1 MSVRHLSAKR
11 FDTCVF
17 IGCGEM
23 GGAMLE
29 GWLAASM
36 LEASR
41 VSAVV
46 RTEQRC
52 EALTQQYGITC
63 HTSIDAIEEAVDLAF
78 LAVTPGVMFD
88 VIAELA
94 DNEAFSRTLFVSIAA
109 GLSTEALADAL
120 PQSSRLVR
128 TMPNLPLQVRAGATV
143 LCPARTA
150 SEEDITLVKEL
161 FDALGEAWIIE
172 ETMMDAVCALSG
184 SGPGYV
190 AAMIEA
196 LTKAGEEQGLP
207 RELSYSLAIQ
217 TVYGSSLYL
226 KETGRSAKELMK
238 EMTRIEG
245 TTWAALNEMKTSGL
259 DSVYSNGVAAAVR
272 RSKELAQCNQ

>member
-1 MSVRHLSAKR
+1 MSENHSLMKR
-11 FDTCVF
+11 FGTCVF

-23 GGAMLE
+23 GGAMLD
-29 GWLAASM
+29 GWLTAETF
-36 LEASR
+36 EASE
-41 VSAVV
+41 VSVVV
-46 RTEQRC
+46 RTEQRRD
-52 EALTQQYGITC
+52 ALMQQYGIIC
-63 HTSIDAIEEAVDLAF
+63 HATSDEIKDAVDLAF
-78 LAVTPGVMFD
+78 LAVTPGAMFD
-88 VIAELA
+88 VLAELA
-94 DNEAFSRTLFVSIAA
+94 DNEAFSKTLFVSIAA
-109 GLSTEALADAL
+109 GLSTESLTDAL
-120 PQSSRLVR
+120 PQTSRLVR

-150 SEEDITLVKEL
+150 TEEDITLVKEL
-161 FDALGEAWIIE
+161 FDVLGEAWIIE
-172 ETMMDAVCALSG
+172 EGMMDAVCALSG

-196 LTKAGEEQGLP
+196 LAKAGEQQGLS
-207 RELSYSLAIQ
+207 RVLSYNLAIQ

-226 KETGRSAKELMK
+226 KETGRNAEELIK

-245 TTWAALNEMKTSGL
+245 TTWAALHEMNALGL